1 MDIPAYLAASPL
13 AHVVFGNPL
22 YRWATALAIVLIA
35 VLVTSLLLRVG
46 ARLLRRFALR
56 TRTRVDDALVEALGA
71 TRLWLIA
78 LAAIHPAMRIL
89 VLPAGIVRAVFDIA
103 IIALFLQIGL
113 WGARLLEG
121 WFTHTR
127 ERALANNPAA
137 LSSFGAISFIARV
150 TMWSVI
156 ALLILDNLGVNVST
170 LVTGLGI
177 GGIAI
182 GLALQNILGDLFASL
197 SIVLDKPFAVGDVIT
212 VDDLSGTVEHIG
224 VKTTRLRA
232 RDGELLVFANGDLTK
247 SRLRNFRH
255 MQERRIQFGFAVRC
269 ETTPDQLAAI
279 PDLVREVIAAQAR
292 TRFERAHFKAFG
304 SSSLDFEVVYWM
316 LTADYL
322 AYMDVQQAVNL
333 ALMRRFAELGI
344 EFAFPSRTL
353 YFAEALRVEGASP
366 ATR

>member
-13 AHVVFGNPL
+13 AHVAFGNPL
-22 YRWATALAIVLIA
+22 YRWAAALAIVLVA
-35 VLVTSLLLRVG
+35 VLFASLLLRIGTRV
-46 ARLLRRFALR
+46 LRRVASR
-56 TRTRVDDALVEALGA
+56 TRTRVDDALVDALGA

-78 LAAIHPAMRIL
+78 LSALHPASRVL
-89 VLPAGIVRAVFDIA
+89 ALPAGIVRAVSAVA

-156 ALLILDNLGVNVST
+156 ALLVLDNLGVNIST

-197 SIVLDKPFAVGDVIT
+197 SIVLDKPFTVGDVIT
-212 VDDLSGTVEHIG
+212 IDDLSGTVEHIG

-255 MQERRIQFGFAVRC
+255 MRERRILFGFGVRC

-279 PDLVREVIAAQAR
+279 PGIVRDVVEAQPK

-304 SSSLDFEVVYWM
+304 ASSLDFEVVYWM

-333 ALMRRFAELGI
+333 ALLRRFAEVGI
-344 EFAFPSRTL
+344 QFAFPSRTL
-353 YFAEALRVEGASP
+353 YFADALRVEGGPPTA
-366 ATR
+366 R